1 MLPECLLCREEE
13 AEDISPASLVLSIQ
27 ILGYDGGEVDSSEP
41 VTMTFPIN
49 VRPCSPL
56 PHKCMYVADCWE
68 CSTTA
73 HGPWAYIALHVTV
86 VE

>member
-1 MLPECLLCREEE
+1 MLIREEE
-13 AEDISPASLVLSIQ
+13 AEDISPASLVLSSQ
-27 ILGYDGGEVDSSEP
+27 ILGYDGRGVDSSDR

-49 VRPCSPL
+49 VRTCSPL

-73 HGPWAYIALHVTV
+73 HGPWAYNAVHVPA